1 MGQYATAAVP
11 APPAAG
17 RSRVVVAVGR
27 LAVLPGR
34 RRVLLDR
41 RGAAGVVGVAL
52 RDAMDTTS
60 YNPWMFTFVVWAIG
74 VWILWRVGVFLVML
88 ASDFFSEFWPRL
100 DKAVEERRRQERQEQ
115 YRAYQERH
123 HYREP

>member
-1 MGQYATAAVP
+1 
-11 APPAAG
+11 
-17 RSRVVVAVGR
+17 
-27 LAVLPGR
+27 
-34 RRVLLDR
+34 
-41 RGAAGVVGVAL
+41 
-52 RDAMDTTS
+52 MDTTS

-74 VWILWRVGVFLVML
+74 AWILWRVGVFLVML